1 MKEISRIHL
10 LTGCILFAGLVGFMV
25 ACSEDI
31 NTEDRFTATD
41 YTIMSYLEYSND
53 APNYT
58 EYVSLLYQVPIS
70 DQSNSTVAQ
79 LLSTRG
85 AYTCFA
91 PNNKAIYDYLD
102 SLYKKGII
110 TEPSWEGFRTEATL
124 DSVRKVIVY
133 NSILDGSN
141 IDMVLEMGDIVSQN
155 DEDEFTLPNLNDRKL
170 YKTHIDQTDSI
181 FINGVSLIDLK
192 NRDVKT
198 LNGRV
203 HEVHAVIAPSND
215 TMADVLRQYIAENE
229 KGFIVMAKLIL
240 ACGLDDTLSKT
251 QDDVWEKLYK
261 TGTIKDLPK
270 HSDGMGTGP
279 IPDHRK
285 YGFTIFAPSGS
296 RRWPRRASRR
306 PTIRL
311 RLPTSRTSSFRSSST
326 PMRARTTT
334 SPTRRISSTS
344 SSPTTSCLSSWHPS
358 DSSSTTTSSATTGRV
373 PKENTAYP
381 SLSTTRQWASAA
393 C

>member
-141 IDMVLEMGDIVSQN
+141 IDMVL
-155 DEDEFTLPNLNDRKL
+155 
-170 YKTHIDQTDSI
+170 
-181 FINGVSLIDLK
+181 
-192 NRDVKT
+192 
-198 LNGRV
+198 
-203 HEVHAVIAPSND
+203 
-215 TMADVLRQYIAENE
+215 
-229 KGFIVMAKLIL
+229 
-240 ACGLDDTLSKT
+240 
-251 QDDVWEKLYK
+251 
-261 TGTIKDLPK
+261 
-270 HSDGMGTGP
+270 
-279 IPDHRK
+279 
-285 YGFTIFAPSGS
+285 
-296 RRWPRRASRR
+296 
-306 PTIRL
+306 
-311 RLPTSRTSSFRSSST
+311 
-326 PMRARTTT
+326 
-334 SPTRRISSTS
+334 
-344 SSPTTSCLSSWHPS
+344 
-358 DSSSTTTSSATTGRV
+358 
-373 PKENTAYP
+373 
-381 SLSTTRQWASAA
+381 
-393 C
+393 